1 MSDTSCSSKSE
12 AGGEG
17 SVEAVVEAGSLGTES
32 EMTASDMEMEGSEEW
47 REDGLFLLDDF
58 LPALSDLADLERRRK
73 EDLDLER
80 DLLRFFLERDL
91 VAEEVVGLIA
101 VLETDDLR
109 RGERGEWRVERLRSA
124 FSS

>member
-1 MSDTSCSSKSE
+1 M
-12 AGGEG
+12 
-17 SVEAVVEAGSLGTES
+17 VEAGSLGTES